1 MSHGSTCSISWN
13 AQVLNNSENI
23 WLTDVGSSSEPVPMC
38 DAGSR
43 TGKDPMCDAG
53 ALPKPIKNDYW
64 LGLGVGL
71 PKPIRNEY
79 CDGWEMQHDDIVAM
93 CEYWNQRIEFPP
105 RQEE

>member
-1 MSHGSTCSISWN
+1 
-13 AQVLNNSENI
+13 
-23 WLTDVGSSSEPVPMC
+23 
-38 DAGSR
+38 
-43 TGKDPMCDAG
+43 MCDAG

-71 PKPIRNEY
+71 PKPIRNDY
-79 CDGWEMQHDDIVAM
+79 CDGLEMQHDDIVAM